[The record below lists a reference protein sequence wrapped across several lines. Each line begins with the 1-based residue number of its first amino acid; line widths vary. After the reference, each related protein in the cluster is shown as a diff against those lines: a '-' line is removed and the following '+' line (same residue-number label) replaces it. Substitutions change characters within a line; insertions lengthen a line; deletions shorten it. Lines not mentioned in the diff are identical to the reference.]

1 MKNYRKSMKNSGA
14 ELSKHEEKKQELSA
28 RRDRFKVFIHNL
40 GNLNEPIFESDEKL
54 CYVVV
59 DSAVVHAS
67 GGNTLKEQNAEYA
80 RCKKG
85 ATIAL
90 NF

>member
-1 MKNYRKSMKNSGA
+1 MIG
-14 ELSKHEEKKQELSA
+14 EKRIMENLRNEIQSFMQEM
-28 RRDRFKVFIHNL
+28 VENNL
-40 GNLNEPIFESDEKL
+40 D
-54 CYVVV
+54 
-59 DSAVVHAS
+59 
-67 GGNTLKEQNAEYA
+67 TLKEQNAEYA